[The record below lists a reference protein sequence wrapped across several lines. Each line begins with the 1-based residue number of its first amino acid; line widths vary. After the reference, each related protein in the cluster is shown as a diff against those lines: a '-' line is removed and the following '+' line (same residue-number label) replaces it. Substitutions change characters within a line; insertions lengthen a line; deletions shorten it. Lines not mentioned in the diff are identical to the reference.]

1 MGTGRAVD
9 EGECQN
15 SGSQHGFN
23 MPGRGAGLLA
33 NSESS
38 SASFWCRGPSHPDVG
53 RRLVECYCLGLPM
66 KSLGNRCRRTSGGR

>member
-9 EGECQN
+9 EGECQI

-33 NSESS
+33 KAERSWS
-38 SASFWCRGPSHPDVG
+38 RVPGPSV
-53 RRLVECYCLGLPM
+53 R
-66 KSLGNRCRRTSGGR
+66 GNS